1 MRVRDDH
8 GAWARA
14 PSTDTAD
21 PDAYTH
27 AGDAAGI
34 PPVGPPGTGA
44 RAQGSRKGRQAPTPG
59 CEGAPEGEPS
69 RGAHP
74 APAVEGGSDGAA
86 GGRSGRG
93 HSAPDRR
100 LSQLERLRGG
110 AGRCRVGATAEP
122 RRAVSIKCW
131 ASGYAGRPPLVL
143 VVRFST
149 WA

>member
-21 PDAYTH
+21 PDAYTN

-59 CEGAPEGEPS
+59 REGATEGEPS

-74 APAVEGGSDGAA
+74 APAVEGGPDGTA
-86 GGRSGRG
+86 GGRCGRG
-93 HSAPDRR
+93 ASAPAPRPPQPES
-100 LSQLERLRGG
+100 LCGG
-110 AGRCRVGATAEP
+110 ARRGR
-122 RRAVSIKCW
+122 
-131 ASGYAGRPPLVL
+131 
-143 VVRFST
+143 
-149 WA
+149 

>member
-44 RAQGSRKGRQAPTPG
+44 RARGSRTGRQAPTPG

-74 APAVEGGSDGAA
+74 APAVEAGAA
-86 GGRSGRG
+86 GAAARRPGRR
-93 HSAPDRR
+93 P
-100 LSQLERLRGG
+100 
-110 AGRCRVGATAEP
+110 AEP
-122 RRAVSIKCW
+122 DPR
-131 ASGYAGRPPLVL
+131 L
-143 VVRFST
+143 
-149 WA
+149 

>member
-21 PDAYTH
+21 PDADTN
-27 AGDAAGI
+27 AGDAAGV
-34 PPVGPPGTGA
+34 PPVGPTGTGA
-44 RAQGSRKGRQAPTPG
+44 RAQGSGEGRQAPTPG
-59 CEGAPEGEPS
+59 REGAPEGEPS

-74 APAVEGGSDGAA
+74 APAVEGGPNGKA

-100 LSQLERLRGG
+100 IPQRGSLRQG
-110 AGRCRVGATAEP
+110 AGRSRFGATA
-122 RRAVSIKCW
+122 
-131 ASGYAGRPPLVL
+131 
-143 VVRFST
+143 
-149 WA
+149 

>member
-34 PPVGPPGTGA
+34 PPVGPPGTGT
-44 RAQGSRKGRQAPTPG
+44 RAQGSREGRQAPTPG
-59 CEGAPEGEPS
+59 REGATEGEPS

-74 APAVEGGSDGAA
+74 APAVEGGSDGTA

-93 HSAPDRR
+93 HSGPDWRPR
-100 LSQLERLRGG
+100 QRGS
-110 AGRCRVGATAEP
+110 RQR
-122 RRAVSIKCW
+122 
-131 ASGYAGRPPLVL
+131 
-143 VVRFST
+143 
-149 WA
+149 